1 MSEPVVEECFGENSP
16 SKTIVTLP
24 LVRKIQKNMV
34 NVGAN
39 VGVNVGVNVG
49 ANAKRLLGLIFENP
63 SVSAVAASEI
73 LGISKRQAERLFSQ
87 LKELNLIER
96 IGPDKGGHWKINL
109 PQPTDS

>member
-1 MSEPVVEECFGENSP
+1 MSEPVVEECFGENCT

-24 LVRKIQKNMV
+24 LVKKIQKNMV
-34 NVGAN
+34 NVG
-39 VGVNVGVNVG
+39 VNVGVN
-49 ANAKRLLGLIFENP
+49 AKKLLDLIFENP
-63 SVSAVAASEI
+63 SISAVAASES